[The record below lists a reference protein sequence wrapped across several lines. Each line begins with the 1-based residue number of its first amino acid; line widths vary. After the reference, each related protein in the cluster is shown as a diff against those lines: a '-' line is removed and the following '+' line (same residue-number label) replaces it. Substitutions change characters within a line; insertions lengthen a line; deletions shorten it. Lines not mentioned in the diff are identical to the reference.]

1 MHALLMWLDN
11 ENKRHYGRVINIVDS
26 TLTVKDINTGEE
38 LTNTHGL
45 ARGVAVARNPW

>member
-11 ENKRHYGRVINIVDS
+11 NKRHYGRVINIVDS

-38 LTNTHGL
+38 LTIFYQNEHKIL
-45 ARGVAVARNPW
+45 H

>member
-38 LTNTHGL
+38 VTFFYPNEQKVLH
-45 ARGVAVARNPW
+45 

>member
-11 ENKRHYGRVINIVDS
+11 NSERHYGRVINIVDS

-38 LTNTHGL
+38 VTFFYPNGHKVLH
-45 ARGVAVARNPW
+45 

>member
-11 ENKRHYGRVINIVDS
+11 NNKRHYGRVINIVDS

-38 LTNTHGL
+38 LTIFYQNEHKIL
-45 ARGVAVARNPW
+45 H

>member
-1 MHALLMWLDN
+1 MHALLMWLDK

-38 LTNTHGL
+38 VTFFY
-45 ARGVAVARNPW
+45 RMWQEDAVL

>member
-1 MHALLMWLDN
+1 MNVLLMWLDG

-45 ARGVAVARNPW
+45 ACEVAVARNPW